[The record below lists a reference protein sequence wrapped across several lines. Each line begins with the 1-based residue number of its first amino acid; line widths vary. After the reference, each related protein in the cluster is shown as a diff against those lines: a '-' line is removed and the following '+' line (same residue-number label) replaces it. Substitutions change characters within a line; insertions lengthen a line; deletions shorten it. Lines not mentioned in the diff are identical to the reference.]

1 MTRLAS
7 VKYIGRRAGDQPSPV
22 LHAAAGLI
30 AAIWAKCSS
39 TMAAAAWVIHCCD
52 WGRRVFCSILG
63 ELLFQ

>member
-39 TMAAAAWVIHCCD
+39 TMAAAA
-52 WGRRVFCSILG
+52 
-63 ELLFQ
+63 